1 MVRVF
6 VFILSAI
13 LSSTMVA
20 REPLAVDNREATVQI
35 KHPDIPHDITYIGY
49 LEDAD
54 GNPVT
59 DTLGMEFKIYDAET
73 GGSLLWSYSCD
84 VSVINGRFSVVLTGI
99 PPDVFTGG
107 TERWL
112 EVVIAGE
119 TLSPRTKLTSV
130 GWSYLAEQAD
140 NADKWDNHD
149 WGDLYP
155 NADQANNA
163 DKLDGYDAG
172 NESGQIPISNGTLCN
187 NLNAD
192 KLDGYD
198 ASHFGDIT
206 AVNAGTGLSGGGD
219 SGSVTLSFDQGW
231 GDSRYVNEGQS
242 AGGDLTGTYP
252 NPTVAK
258 IRGRSVSPASP
269 SVGDVLKWNGSQ
281 WAPAE
286 DETGGVSVPLELS
299 GSTGE
304 PILTIEN
311 FGSGDGIL
319 IDTTGYYG
327 IYLRHIG
334 YTGIRLRYI
343 DNYGIDIAY
352 TGSDG
357 IQMDEIGGDAI
368 DISDCE
374 GDAMEVTS
382 CNRVLNVDE
391 ARYTGIIIEKVGGNG
406 IYIDSCGNDGIYI
419 GEVADDGI
427 YIGEAADKGIYV
439 ESRDGEAVY
448 AWSYNDIGGYFRT
461 SNNSEYALYAKGYS
475 TSSPGLY
482 VMGEFVVDG
491 TKSCIIKTSKGK
503 EAMFCI
509 ESPEVEFMASGTS
522 KLVNGEAYVRFD
534 RLFKEAISPDIPL
547 KIVVTPKGKWSGLYV
562 VEQSIDGFKVRA
574 EVGAKDVEFDWIAI
588 GRRKGYETRPRI
600 VIPNEGT

>member
-1 MVRVF
+1 MVRIF

-13 LSSTMVA
+13 LSLTIVA
-20 REPLAVDNREATVQI
+20 REPPAVDNREATVQI

-59 DTLGMEFKIYDAET
+59 DTLGMEFKIYNAET
-73 GGSLLWSYSCD
+73 GGSVLWSYSCD
-84 VSVINGRFSVVLTGI
+84 VSVINGRFSVILTGI

-112 EVVIAGE
+112 EVKIDNE

-130 GWSYLAEQAD
+130 GWSYVAEQAD

-198 ASHFGDIT
+198 ASDFGDVCDT
-206 AVNAGTGLSGGGD
+206 AR
-219 SGSVTLSFDQGW
+219 F
-231 GDSRYVNEGQS
+231 
-242 AGGDLTGTYP
+242 
-252 NPTVAK
+252 
-258 IRGRSVSPASP
+258 I
-269 SVGDVLKWNGSQ
+269 
-281 WAPAE
+281 
-286 DETGGVSVPLELS
+286 
-299 GSTGE
+299 
-304 PILTIEN
+304 
-311 FGSGDGIL
+311 
-319 IDTTGYYG
+319 
-327 IYLRHIG
+327 
-334 YTGIRLRYI
+334 
-343 DNYGIDIAY
+343 
-352 TGSDG
+352 
-357 IQMDEIGGDAI
+357 
-368 DISDCE
+368 
-374 GDAMEVTS
+374 
-382 CNRVLNVDE
+382 
-391 ARYTGIIIEKVGGNG
+391 RYTGNVTSIRISCGGTDA
-406 IYIDSCGNDGIYI
+406 IYIDSCNDGMDIN
-419 GEVADDGI
+419 GVTGDGI
-427 YIGEAADKGIYV
+427 DIETHHNGIAIEGPGIATTGTGIKIYKFNTGIDIWECGDGIDIETQYKGL
-439 ESRDGEAVY
+439 
-448 AWSYNDIGGYFRT
+448 DISSGGYALLAESDNESAGMFWT
-461 SNNSEYALYAKGYS
+461 NSSEDYCVEIHGAS
-475 TSSPGLY
+475 PSSPGLY
-482 VMGEFVVDG
+482 VEGQFVQEGG

-522 KLVNGEAYVRFD
+522 KLVNGEAYVKFD